1 MHAYEEI
8 YIINTRKYESVTSRK
23 DRDYLMELARI
34 GTLISNQT
42 QLALNRLD
50 HTLARRPCSLK
61 VTLLFDVNSVC

>member
-8 YIINTRKYESVTSRK
+8 YTRKYESVTSRK
-23 DRDYLMELARI
+23 DRDYPAELARTD
-34 GTLISNQT
+34 TLISNQT

-50 HTLARRPCSLK
+50 HTLARSPCSLE